1 MSPHHDARLPLAF
14 IPPGE
19 EVRLAGLGDEIDALQ
34 REQLTAYGLAE
45 NRPLRV
51 LQQKPMTVILA
62 EEVELRQQV
71 AQMAMVVLMAGAG
84 RVGNSH

>member
-34 REQLTAYGLAE
+34 REQLTAYGLTE

-51 LQQKPMTVILA
+51 LQQKPMTVILV
-62 EEVELRQQV
+62 EEVELALEHSV
-71 AQMAMVVLMAGAG
+71 ARHIWVV
-84 RVGNSH
+84 R

>member
-62 EEVELRQQV
+62 EEVELALAHSV
-71 AQMAMVVLMAGAG
+71 ARHIWVV
-84 RVGNSH
+84 R